1 MNLCL
6 IPIGKTAKFEYGPTP
21 IESTSGV
28 NYNYL
33 KIVHTSLYHYL
44 ISLGGDYINKVGK
57 TPLDIQNLYL
67 NITKLIFN
75 LTIERT

>member
-28 NYNYL
+28 NYNYI
-33 KIVHTSLYHYL
+33 KIVNTSLYHYL
-44 ISLGGDYINKVGK
+44 L
-57 TPLDIQNLYL
+57 
-67 NITKLIFN
+67 
-75 LTIERT
+75 